1 MEEDLMATKAK
12 KRAPK
17 SRQIQHAKPPPR
29 AGRRR
34 RLLLS
39 VAGAVLVVVGV
50 LALTMLR
57 PSGSSS
63 RSGLP
68 NTPDYHSLL
77 VDRADPQ
84 KLTLGTHDGLY
95 VSTDGGA
102 HWRPDALAGSDAMN
116 LAQPNSAT
124 IWLAGH
130 DVFKQ
135 SRDNGKTWSDV
146 RPTGLPGLDIHG
158 FAVDPRNPAIL
169 YAALAGQGLYRSVD
183 GGRSFRVVSHVVGGS
198 VMALAVLRDGR
209 ILAGDMT
216 QGLLASGDGGS
227 SWRKLLAAQ
236 LIGLAVNPQQ
246 PQRVLASGG
255 GIALSTDGGRSWR
268 SVIDLPRGAGP
279 IAWSPSDSKLA
290 YAVGLDRVLYRST
303 DAGGSWQPV
312 KSG

>member
-1 MEEDLMATKAK
+1 L
-12 KRAPK
+12 
-17 SRQIQHAKPPPR
+17 
-29 AGRRR
+29 
-34 RLLLS
+34 
-39 VAGAVLVVVGV
+39 
-50 LALTMLR
+50 
-57 PSGSSS
+57 

-95 VSTDGGA
+95 VSSDGGG
-102 HWRPDALAGSDAMN
+102 HWRPDALAGNDAMN

-130 DVFKQ
+130 DVFKR
-135 SRDNGKTWSDV
+135 SRDNGKTWSNV
-146 RPTGLPGLDIHG
+146 RPTGLPSIDIHG
-158 FAVDPRNPAIL
+158 FAVDPRNPLIL

-183 GGRSFRVVSHVVGGS
+183 GGSSFQIVSYVVGGS
-198 VMALAVLRDGR
+198 VMALAVLRDGT

-216 QGLLASGDGGS
+216 QGLLASRDGGT

-236 LIGLAVNPQQ
+236 LMGLAVNPQQ
-246 PQRVLASGG
+246 PKRVLASGG
-255 GIALSTDGGRSWR
+255 GIALSTDGGTSWR

-279 IAWSPSDSKLA
+279 IAWSPSNSKLA

-312 KSG
+312 RGG

>member
-1 MEEDLMATKAK
+1 MTTKAK
-12 KRAPK
+12 KRPPK
-17 SRQIQHAKPPPR
+17 SRQIEHAKPPPW

-34 RLLLS
+34 WPLLS
-39 VAGAVLVVVGV
+39 VAGVVLLVAGV
-50 LALTMLR
+50 LALTMIRSSR
-57 PSGSSS
+57 PSS

-77 VDRADPQ
+77 VDQADPQ

-95 VSTDGGA
+95 VSTDGGG
-102 HWRPDALAGSDAMN
+102 HWRPDALAGNDAMN
-116 LAQPNSAT
+116 LAQSNGPT
-124 IWLAGH
+124 VWLAGH
-130 DVFKQ
+130 EVFKRSQ
-135 SRDNGKTWSDV
+135 DNGKTWSDV
-146 RPTGLPGLDIHG
+146 LPTGLPGLDIHG
-158 FAVDPRNPAIL
+158 FAVDPRNPLIL
-169 YAALAGQGLYRSVD
+169 YAALAGQGLFRSVD
-183 GGRSFRVVSHVVGGS
+183 GGRSFRIVSHVVGGS

-216 QGLLASGDGGS
+216 QGLLASRDGGT

-236 LIGLAVNPQQ
+236 VMGLAVNPQQ

-255 GIALSTDGGRSWR
+255 GIALSTDGGTSWR

-290 YAVGLDRVLYRST
+290 YAVGLDRVFYRST

-312 KSG
+312 RGG

>member
-1 MEEDLMATKAK
+1 MATKAN
-12 KRAPK
+12 KRPPTR
-17 SRQIQHAKPPPR
+17 RQIQHAKPPPQ

-34 RLLLS
+34 WLLFS
-39 VAGAVLVVVGV
+39 VAGALLLVGGV
-50 LALTMLR
+50 LALTMLGS
-57 PSGSSS
+57 SGSRS

-116 LAQPNSAT
+116 LAQPTSAT
-124 IWLAGH
+124 VWLAGH
-130 DVFKQ
+130 EVFKQ

-146 RPTGLPGLDIHG
+146 RPSGLPSLDIHG
-158 FAVDPRNPAIL
+158 FAVDPRYPLIL

-183 GGRSFRVVSHVVGGS
+183 GGRSFQAVSHVVGGS
-198 VMALAVLRDGR
+198 VMALALLGDGT
-209 ILAGDMT
+209 ILAGDMA
-216 QGLLASGDGGS
+216 QGLLASRDGGT

-236 LIGLAVNPQQ
+236 VMGLAVNPQQ

-255 GIALSTDGGRSWR
+255 GIALSTDGGTSWR
-268 SVIDLPRGAGP
+268 SVIDLPSGAGP
-279 IAWSPSDSKLA
+279 IAWSSSNSKLA
-290 YAVGLDRVLYRST
+290 YAVGLDRVFYRST

-312 KSG
+312 RGG

>member
-1 MEEDLMATKAK
+1 MATKAN
-12 KRAPK
+12 KRPPK
-17 SRQIQHAKPPPR
+17 HRQIQHAKPPPR

-34 RLLLS
+34 WLLFS
-39 VAGAVLVVVGV
+39 VTGAVMLVGGV

-57 PSGSSS
+57 SSGSSS

-77 VDRADPQ
+77 VDRADAQ

-95 VSTDGGA
+95 VSSDGGR
-102 HWRPDALAGSDAMN
+102 HWRPDALSGDDAMN

-130 DVFKQ
+130 NVFKR

-146 RPTGLPGLDIHG
+146 RPTGLPSLDIHG
-158 FAVDPRNPAIL
+158 FAVDPRNSAIL

-183 GGRSFRVVSHVVGGS
+183 GGRSFQVVSQVVGGS

-216 QGLLASGDGGS
+216 QGLLASRDSGS
-227 SWRKLLAAQ
+227 SWRKLLAVQ
-236 LIGLAVNPQQ
+236 LMGLAVNPQQ
-246 PQRVLASGG
+246 SQRVLASGG
-255 GIALSTDGGRSWR
+255 DIALSTDGGTSWR

-279 IAWSPSDSKLA
+279 IAWSPSDPKLA

-312 KSG
+312 EGG